1 VDRFEGIVGE
11 AHGTRGGFPVIR
23 PVFSGF
29 RRRTEMSRV
38 SLENPRRI
46 RLSNAEELDV
56 ADASLG
62 KTVRHS
68 AGKRTARERERYRAT
83 VIRDP

>member
-1 VDRFEGIVGE
+1 
-11 AHGTRGGFPVIR
+11 
-23 PVFSGF
+23 
-29 RRRTEMSRV
+29 MSRV